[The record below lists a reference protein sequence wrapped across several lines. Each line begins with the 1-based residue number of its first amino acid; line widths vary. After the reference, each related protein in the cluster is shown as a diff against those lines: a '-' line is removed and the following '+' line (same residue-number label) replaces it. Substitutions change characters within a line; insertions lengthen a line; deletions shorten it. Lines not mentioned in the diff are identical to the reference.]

1 MPAITCVGSSQPA
14 LYVIISSETAP
25 GRVFRLLNQISS
37 ITFIVLLL
45 HKSEKA
51 KFVVQ
56 PDFFSLPVLFRQ
68 ANDFLLLIHP
78 RKWFRVPKSPL
89 LPLCNNKLDWNL
101 AAVLRSYAFDTF
113 D

>member
-1 MPAITCVGSSQPA
+1 MPTITCVGSSQPA
-14 LYVIISSETAP
+14 LCVIISSETAP

-56 PDFFSLPVLFRQ
+56 PDFFFSLPFLFRQ

-78 RKWFRVPKSPL
+78 RKWFRGAKKPTASSL
-89 LPLCNNKLDWNL
+89 QQQTGTGILQRC
-101 AAVLRSYAFDTF
+101 
-113 D
+113 

>member
-1 MPAITCVGSSQPA
+1 MPTITCVGSSQPA
-14 LYVIISSETAP
+14 LYVIICSETAP
-25 GRVFRLLNQISS
+25 GRGFHLLNQIPS

-56 PDFFSLPVLFRQ
+56 PEVFFFLSLPFLFRQ

-78 RKWFRVPKSPL
+78 RKWFRGAKKPTPSSL
-89 LPLCNNKLDWNL
+89 QQQTGTGILQRC
-101 AAVLRSYAFDTF
+101 
-113 D
+113 